1 MTRPVLY
8 PTSPLLLIRL
18 LSTAESTAELMV
30 PDWTRER
37 VALDW
42 MVAKTAGCRV

>member
-1 MTRPVLY
+1 LY
-8 PTSPLLLIRL
+8 PTRPLLLISL
-18 LSTAESTAELMV
+18 LSTAELMV
-30 PDWTRER
+30 PDWTHER